1 MEMYSMLINE
11 DARNEW
17 HTREYN
23 ASTASSSAYNSAN
36 CYQIF
41 YDNFYDN
48 IVCQQN
54 LIHY

>member
-1 MEMYSMLINE
+1 MLINE

-48 IVCQQN
+48 KVCQQN